1 MPAHPVTLT
10 DVTFAYSR
18 NTVLDN
24 FSATFPNG
32 AVTAVV
38 GSNGSGKSTVLN
50 LIAGVLQPL
59 SGRVHLGGAQEVAL
73 APQYSQISDT
83 FPITV
88 AEAVA
93 MGRWRRLGLMRR
105 PSAEDRRIVDRWITA
120 LDLDD
125 LRRRRLGELSG
136 GQRQRTLVAQAL
148 AQQAP
153 VLVLDEPTTGM
164 DVTSTGRVMTE
175 LAQVA
180 RQGCTVVMATH
191 DVGLTR
197 SCDNCLHLERGA
209 VVATDHPDRIPTA
222 RLP

>member
-10 DVTFAYSR
+10 DVTFAYSH
-18 NTVLDN
+18 NTVLDRL
-24 FSATFPNG
+24 SATFPDG

-73 APQYSQISDT
+73 APQHSQISDT

-105 PSAEDRRIVDRWITA
+105 PTPEDRSIVDGWITA
-120 LDLDD
+120 MDLDG

-164 DVTSTGRVMTE
+164 DVTSTERVMTE
-175 LAQVA
+175 LARVA
-180 RQGCTVVMATH
+180 RRGCTVVVATH
-191 DVGLTR
+191 DADLTR
-197 SCDNCLHLERGA
+197 SCDNCLRLERGA
-209 VVATDHPDRIPTA
+209 VVG
-222 RLP
+222 LP